1 MPCFCQ
7 IISLAKTTLLSLW
20 GGLFLIGT
28 VIFPHPERMVFDD
41 IIPEQSLTT

>member
-28 VIFPHPERMVFDD
+28 VIFQYPERMAFGY
-41 IIPEQSLTT
+41 IIPEQFLTT